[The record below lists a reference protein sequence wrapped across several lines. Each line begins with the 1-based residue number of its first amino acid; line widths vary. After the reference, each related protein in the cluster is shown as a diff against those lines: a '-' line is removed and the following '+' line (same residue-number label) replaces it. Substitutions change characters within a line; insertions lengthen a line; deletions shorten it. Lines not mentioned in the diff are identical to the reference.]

1 MKLFLAVIVSL
12 FLVACSGSDT
22 KSAPSQ
28 TGGAASDATVS
39 ASPGAGQTPGA
50 TATLSNT
57 PGATN
62 GASGNG
68 SSTARSG
75 DLPSLSGV
83 VDKVRPATVQVTN
96 ETGVPF
102 GQSGTTLD
110 VPQGT
115 GTGFIYDKEG
125 HVLTNAHVVAGGK
138 TLLVTMANGE
148 AQEAK
153 LIGADTRTDIAVLQ
167 ISGSSLP
174 VAQLGDPGKLKV
186 GDWTVAI
193 GHALGLPGGPTVT
206 AGVLSAVGRHVQE
219 PSDTNG
225 AGPYLFDMLQTDAP
239 INPGN
244 SGGPLVN
251 VNGEVIGINTL
262 VAGQAEEGV
271 PAQGIGFAIPM
282 SRAKTV
288 ADNLVKDGRVAH
300 ASLGVSFVP
309 VNPAIALQLG
319 AKQGTK
325 GAAIGQV
332 TPGSAAA
339 KAGLRSR
346 DIVTKV
352 DGTDVKEESDLP
364 RLIDTKKPGD
374 KITLTVLRNGNE
386 QTIEAT
392 LDQASS

>member
-1 MKLFLAVIVSL
+1 M
-12 FLVACSGSDT
+12 
-22 KSAPSQ
+22 
-28 TGGAASDATVS
+28 
-39 ASPGAGQTPGA
+39 
-50 TATLSNT
+50 
-57 PGATN
+57 
-62 GASGNG
+62 
-68 SSTARSG
+68 
-75 DLPSLSGV
+75 
-83 VDKVRPATVQVTN
+83 
-96 ETGVPF
+96 
-102 GQSGTTLD
+102 
-110 VPQGT
+110 
-115 GTGFIYDKEG
+115 GTGFIYDKQG
-125 HVLTNAHVVAGGK
+125 HVLTNAHVVSGST
-138 TLLVTMANGE
+138 TLLVTTANGD

-153 LIGADTRTDIAVLQ
+153 LIGIDPRTDVAVLQ

-174 VAQLGDPGKLKV
+174 TAALGEPSKLKV

-219 PSDTNG
+219 PSDTNSAS

-251 VNGEVIGINTL
+251 VNGEVIGMNTL

-271 PAQGIGFAIPM
+271 PAQGIGFAIPID
-282 SRAKTV
+282 RAKSI
-288 ADNLVKDGRVAH
+288 ADLLVKDGKVAH
-300 ASLGVSFVP
+300 SSLGVSFAP

-332 TPGSAAA
+332 ASGSAAA

-352 DGTDVKEESDLP
+352 DGNDVKEESDLP
-364 RLIDTKKPGD
+364 RLIDQKKPGD
-374 KITLTVLRNGNE
+374 KVNLTVLRDGSE
-386 QTIEAT
+386 QTLQAT
-392 LDQASS
+392 LDQAS